1 MAADRSTDP
10 FAQKLQRCLP
20 LVSPPLQNAVLDY
33 ERLRLHIKRIA
44 YYSQPDDEARAA
56 HSDHLLPPSSD
67 DRRGARRGGQVD
79 ADGKEKA
86 KKHHEQF
93 WNELRRQVEAMNT
106 VYGREEKECRRLLAE
121 LSGSDSA
128 QQQRTA
134 EVCRYLAQHCTSPN
148 AATPIRPPASPDLL
162 STFHSALRLCSS
174 LSALSHFLFVSY
186 LVLWRAVGKY
196 NKHTESAVDQRQL
209 AAFPSSPFTAP
220 PRLSSLLARANAIFA
235 LQSSASSSS
244 TTSHC
249 PLCLLDSPHLLHLQC
264 HSLCFNCSVRQ
275 PSFGSHCPQCRREED
290 VQADSVEVGLW
301 VSLVCK
307 LRVDDSSA
315 VTMKAETAVGEPGR
329 HELDDGQNVTRSG
342 RLKERRLTVKVGDV
356 ELGSFPPSL
365 PLSFPPSPLSANST
379 TSDASYL
386 SSPSTASLSVP
397 LGPPRLPPSP
407 GPNAS
412 PTSSSAFDEFFAQ
425 HFRPKRG
432 QGVSCH
438 QCKTN
443 KDPATLLFCAN
454 REEKGVR
461 RRRCRKKYCE
471 SCLRRSYPL
480 HVLVREDGRD
490 WHWSAQHT
498 LDTSLGR
505 STNRCIRAPLSHCC
519 SSFAMLVRVL
529 CVAVPLVLE
538 CAVAQR
544 VKGRKVRPAPP
555 AATRTRL
562 RTAHP

>member
-1 MAADRSTDP
+1 MADRSTDL
-10 FAQKLQRCLP
+10 FTRKLYRCLA
-20 LVSPPLQNAVLDY
+20 LIAQPLQHAVLDF
-33 ERLRLHIKRIA
+33 ERLRSHIKRIA
-44 YYSQPDDEARAA
+44 FYTQPEDDTQTV

-67 DRRGARRGGQVD
+67 ERRGGRRTAPGDVS
-79 ADGKEKA
+79 GTKERA
-86 KKHHEQF
+86 KRHHDLF
-93 WNELRRQVEAMNT
+93 WNELRRQVEVMNT
-106 VYGREEKECRRLLAE
+106 AYGREEKECRRLLAE
-121 LSGSDSA
+121 LSSSEST

-148 AATPIRPPASPDLL
+148 AATHIHPPPSLDLQ

-174 LSALSHFLFVSY
+174 LAALSHFLFVSY

-196 NKHTESAVDQRQL
+196 NKHTGSTVDQRQL

-220 PRLSSLLARANAIFA
+220 PRLSSLLSKANALFA
-235 LQSSASSSS
+235 LQSSASSTS
-244 TTSHC
+244 TINHC

-264 HSLCFNCSVRQ
+264 HSLCFNCCVRQ

-301 VSLVCK
+301 VSLICK
-307 LRVDDSSA
+307 LRVDDLPAST
-315 VTMKAETAVGEPGR
+315 VKAELSYGAAVATAVNEAAS
-329 HELDDGQNVTRSG
+329 HEVADAKGGNMSG
-342 RLKERRLTVKVGDV
+342 RLRERRLTVKVGDV
-356 ELGSFPPSL
+356 ELASLTPSL
-365 PLSFPPSPLSANST
+365 RLAFPPSPLSASST

-386 SSPSTASLSVP
+386 SSPSSASLSVP
-397 LGPPRLPPSP
+397 VGPLRLPPSP

-412 PTSSSAFDEFFAQ
+412 PTSSSAFDEFFAL

-461 RRRCRKKYCE
+461 RRRCRKKYCQM
-471 SCLRRSYPL
+471 CLRRSYPL

-490 WHWSAQHT
+490 WHWSTHT
-498 LDTSLGR
+498 HTHTHRTQSR
-505 STNRCIRAPLSHCC
+505 SVAYHHAVVLPQLSYIC
-519 SSFAMLVRVL
+519 VL
-529 CVAVPLVLE
+529 CSASQSIVCWSVL
-538 CAVAQR
+538 
-544 VKGRKVRPAPP
+544 
-555 AATRTRL
+555 L
-562 RTAHP
+562 RCVSEEGESGQCEWQ